1 MENIDIQVKFKN
13 VKLIKGNYEGYD
25 YYKITA
31 ETEDGITLSKK
42 LTQFEYNTL
51 KQLYV

>member
-1 MENIDIQVKFKN
+1 MENIDIQIKLKN
-13 VKLIKGNYEGYD
+13 AKLIKGNYEGYD

-31 ETEDGITLSKK
+31 ETEEGLVLSKK

-51 KQLYV
+51 KALYV